1 VAGEKV
7 ALTSAGRPCTENAT
21 CELKPPRTVDDTLTL
36 VLLPRLSLIDAAPTL
51 TEMPGACSVNVALLL
66 TPPPVA
72 VTVSVYF
79 PGATA
84 LPTLMLT
91 MPLPEPGAL
100 MDPVDAVA
108 PLGRP
113 VTFKLMAEV
122 NVTLPIVVAVTVP
135 VAPGAMVRG
144 EALSASEKLGAGNT
158 LIVTGMVFVMPL
170 PVAMTF
176 TA

>member
-1 VAGEKV
+1 MAAVFGDPVAVARTWSGTAPRTAVELAVSLRVVLPLPGDGSVAGEKV

-84 LPTLMLT
+84 LPTVIPR

-100 MDPVDAVA
+100 MVPVEAVTPA
-108 PLGRP
+108 GMP
-113 VTFKLMAEV
+113 VTFRLMAEL
-122 NVTLPIVVAVTVP
+122 NVVVRMVVAVV
-135 VAPGAMVRG
+135 
-144 EALSASEKLGAGNT
+144 
-158 LIVTGMVFVMPL
+158 L
-170 PVAMTF
+170 P
-176 TA
+176 